1 MGIGWKT
8 AASAAALFAI
18 SASAAATQ
26 ANAQAYVDPYGGS
39 MYDSGPSYSSGAL
52 FQGWWLGGTVGGRTL
67 SSSTNVTDDFSGSD
81 FTGGILGGYNVQN
94 GQIVYGAEADLLL
107 GDVAASKQIGGGLY
121 TARSSI
127 GSQGDFKL
135 RAGVTLIPQLLIFG
149 TAGIS
154 VADTEVKIKGPVT
167 KSDSGA
173 DFGWNVGGG
182 AEVALTQD
190 WSFRF
195 DYQYTDFG
203 SETISYPGGDVKF
216 DNSTN
221 TYRGS
226 VSYRF

>member
-1 MGIGWKT
+1 MGMGWSR
-8 AASAAALFAI
+8 AACAAAVLTL
-18 SASAAATQ
+18 SASVTTQ
-26 ANAQAYVDPYGGS
+26 AKAQVYGDPYGGS
-39 MYDSGPSYSSGAL
+39 MYDSGPSYGGAM
-52 FQGWWLGGTVGGRTL
+52 FQGWWLGATLGGRSL
-67 SSSTNVTDDFSGSD
+67 NSSTNVTDDFSGSD
-81 FTGGILGGYNVQN
+81 FTGGISGGYNIQN

-107 GDVAASKQIGGGLY
+107 GEVSTSKDIGGGLY
-121 TARSSI
+121 RARSSI
-127 GSQGDFKL
+127 GSTGDFKL
-135 RAGVTLIPQLLIFG
+135 KAGVTVIPQLLIFG

-154 VADTEVKIKGPVT
+154 VADTEVKVKGPGG

-203 SETISYPGGDVKF
+203 SETVSYPGGNVKF

-226 VSYRF
+226 LSYRF

>member
-1 MGIGWKT
+1 MSMGWKA
-8 AASAAALFAI
+8 AASAAAILAV
-18 SASAAATQ
+18 SASGAATH
-26 ANAQAYVDPYGGS
+26 ANAQGYVDPYGGS
-39 MYDSGPSYSSGAL
+39 MYDSGPSYSNDAL

-67 SSSTNVTDDFSGSD
+67 STSTNVTDEFSSSD
-81 FTGGILGGYNVQN
+81 FTGGIMGGYNVQN

-107 GDVAASKQIGGGLY
+107 GDVSASDKIGGGLY
-121 TARSSI
+121 KARSSI

-135 RAGVTLIPQLLIFG
+135 RAGVTVIPQLLIFG

-154 VADTEVKIKGPVT
+154 VADTEVKVKGPVT

-203 SETISYPGGDVKF
+203 SETVSYPGGNVKF
-216 DNSTN
+216 ENTTN

-226 VSYRF
+226 LSYRF

>member
-1 MGIGWKT
+1 MGWNR
-8 AASAAALFAI
+8 AACAAAVFAVF
-18 SASAAATQ
+18 ASAAATQ
-26 ANAQAYVDPYGGS
+26 ANAQVYGDPYGGS
-39 MYDSGPSYSSGAL
+39 MYDSGPSYGGAM
-52 FQGWWLGGTVGGRTL
+52 FQGWWMGATVGGRSLDT
-67 SSSTNVTDDFSGSD
+67 STTATDDFSGSD
-81 FTGGILGGYNVQN
+81 FTGGITGGYNIQN

-107 GDVAASKQIGGGLY
+107 GDVSASKSIGGGLY

-127 GSQGDFKL
+127 GSTGDFKL
-135 RAGVTLIPQLLIFG
+135 KAGVTVIPQLLIFG

-154 VADTEVKIKGPVT
+154 VADTDVKIKGPVT

-173 DFGWNVGGG
+173 DFGWNIGGG

-226 VSYRF
+226 ISYHF